1 MYYNSLYSYSTNR
14 MALASGRAKKENLN
28 KFQNKRINLFI
39 EGPLDFML
47 LTPNIQWSCLS
58 NIPGKSSFLYQ
69 VKFT

>member
-1 MYYNSLYSYSTNR
+1 

-28 KFQNKRINLFI
+28 KFENKRMNLFI
-39 EGPLDFML
+39 EGPLDFIL

-58 NIPGKSSFLYQ
+58 NIPGKSSFMYQ